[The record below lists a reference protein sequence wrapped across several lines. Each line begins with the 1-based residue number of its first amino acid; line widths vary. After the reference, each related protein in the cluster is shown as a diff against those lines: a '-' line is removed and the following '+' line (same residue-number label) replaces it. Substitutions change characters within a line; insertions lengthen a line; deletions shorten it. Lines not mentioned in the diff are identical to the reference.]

1 MWNTSFILSTS
12 IHLSIVYLLPT
23 QNSKSESVSNSSF
36 LQDRR
41 RHVFSFER
49 DLIFLG
55 FERVEDAMS
64 GSIVGQRTNATLKF
78 LRFNGDRFESDR
90 FVGNRGNN
98 PRKRSCPLE
107 TRGRSNETRPRKQRY
122 MRPLRVKDDQGH
134 RGETV
139 ISLCRD
145 TVAHLTDAISRM
157 MRYVCSRLIKISIK
171 R

>member
-1 MWNTSFILSTS
+1 MSLQFISTRS
-12 IHLSIVYLLPT
+12 TQTRLFVPT
-23 QNSKSESVSNSSF
+23 RSHISWFRASRRCDVRVDSRSKN
-36 LQDRR
+36 
-41 RHVFSFER
+41 ER
-49 DLIFLG
+49 DTEIPPG
-55 FERVEDAMS
+55 R
-64 GSIVGQRTNATLKF
+64 

-107 TRGRSNETRPRKQRY
+107 TRGRSDKTRPRKQRY

-171 R
+171 RWVSSI